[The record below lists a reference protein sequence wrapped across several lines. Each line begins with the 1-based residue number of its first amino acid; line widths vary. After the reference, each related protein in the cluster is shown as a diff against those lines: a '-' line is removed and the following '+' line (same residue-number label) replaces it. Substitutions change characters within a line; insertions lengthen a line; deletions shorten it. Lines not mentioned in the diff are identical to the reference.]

1 MRLAI
6 ATLLALI
13 SAPSAFAADLD
24 YLRGSE
30 SVGPALYKN
39 WTGFYAGGD
48 IGYIVDGS
56 ADFSR
61 ATGGPIAYAL
71 RVTTLEQE
79 IVPSNWPVLGT
90 AHGGAATFGGF
101 VGYNTQW
108 QDVVLGFE
116 GTIQHTRLSLDA
128 PSNPISRRTPGDS
141 AGNVYDV
148 TIVGDGTLTNLDYL
162 TLRSRAGWVLGNFL
176 PYGFVGFTL
185 GRADLNISTTI
196 SGIEYPPGSGN
207 LCGVPAAPCVP
218 FSFTG
223 TGGQN
228 GEFLYGVTLGGGLDF
243 MVTPNIFV
251 RGEFE
256 YIRFAPVADTVIA
269 IAAARVGAGVRF

>member
-6 ATLLALI
+6 AIFFALI
-13 SAPSAFAADLD
+13 VAPSAYAADLD
-24 YLRGSE
+24 YLRGSQT
-30 SVGPALYKN
+30 VGPALYTN

-61 ATGGPIAYAL
+61 STGAPIAFAL

-79 IVPSNWPVLGT
+79 IRPSDWPVLGT
-90 AHGGAATFGGF
+90 DHRGAVSFGGF

-108 QDVVLGFE
+108 QDVLLGFE
-116 GTIQHTRLSLDA
+116 GTFTRTALSLDA
-128 PSNPISRRTPGDS
+128 PSTPISRRTPGDS

-148 TIVGDGTLTNLDYL
+148 TIVGDGTLKNLDYL

-176 PYGFVGFTL
+176 PYGFLGFTL
-185 GRADLNISTTI
+185 GRADLNVSTTI
-196 SGIEYPPGSGN
+196 SGIQYPSGSNGF
-207 LCGVPAAPCVP
+207 CGVPAAPCVP

-223 TGGQN
+223 TAGQN
-228 GEFLYGVTLGGGLDF
+228 GEFLYGVAVGGGLDYL
-243 MVTPNIFV
+243 VTPNIFV

-269 IAAARVGAGVRF
+269 IATARVGAGIRF